1 MGVLRPH
8 AGVKPLHP
16 VLTRLRKAIHTKS
29 VIEAMNN
36 VDSIPDPPVTINVI
50 KQVKPGCESEF
61 EITLT
66 DLIAAAEGFDG
77 HLGATVFRSN
87 SEYRIVFKF
96 NHLTHLQQW
105 EASPIRRK
113 LLERAE
119 RLTIGK
125 GKFQVL
131 TGLETWFTLAS
142 QQAVVP
148 PPRYKM
154 LIVTCLAAFPTVNVI
169 NVVLQPWL
177 QVLSPLLRSLVTM
190 VILLTLMTY
199 VIMPR
204 MTRLFASWLYPKH

>member
-1 MGVLRPH
+1 MN
-8 AGVKPLHP
+8 P
-16 VLTRLRKAIHTKS
+16 VDPIS
-29 VIEAMNN
+29 
-36 VDSIPDPPVTINVI
+36 DPPVTIDVI
-50 KQVKPGCESEF
+50 KQVRPGCESEF
-61 EITLT
+61 ESALT
-66 DLIAAAEGFDG
+66 ELIAAAEGFDG
-77 HLGATVFRSN
+77 YLGATVFRSN

-96 NHLTHLQQW
+96 NHLTHLQEW
-105 EASPIRRK
+105 ETSALRRK

-119 RLTIGK
+119 RFTLGN

-131 TGLETWFTLAS
+131 TGLETWFTLTS

-169 NVVLQPWL
+169 NAVLQSWL
-177 QVLSPLLRSLVTM
+177 QVLSPLLRSLVSM

-204 MTRLFASWLYPKH
+204 MTKLFASWLYPKHS

>member
-1 MGVLRPH
+1 
-8 AGVKPLHP
+8 
-16 VLTRLRKAIHTKS
+16 
-29 VIEAMNN
+29 MNT
-36 VDSIPDPPVTINVI
+36 VDSIPDPPVTIDVI
-50 KQVKPGCESEF
+50 KQVKPGCASEF
-61 EITLT
+61 ESALTELIT
-66 DLIAAAEGFDG
+66 AAEGFDG
-77 HLGATVFRSN
+77 HLGATVLRSN

-105 EASPIRRK
+105 ETSAIRRK

-131 TGLETWFTLAS
+131 TGLETWFVLTS

-154 LIVTCLAAFPTVNVI
+154 LLVTCLASFPTVNVI
-169 NVVLQPWL
+169 NAALQPWL
-177 QVLSPLLRSLVTM
+177 QVLSPLFRSLVTM
-190 VILLTLMTY
+190 VMLLTLMTY

-204 MTRLFASWLYPKH
+204 MTKLFASWLYPKHS